1 MWGIA
6 LSSSDRGGPRVLW
19 VLCVLVAA
27 CTGGPGSEL
36 EPRPQRLVPAW
47 GLSTEPMP
55 VSIEGEN
62 FLAVPTQ
69 HIGGEEPVSV
79 EERFE
84 AFLGEVTLEEVSR
97 KDVRT
102 LRARVPGGLALGW
115 HPLVLV
121 GPLGQRV
128 ELPRAYYV
136 SDRPLARLQPQALL
150 EKVQVSV
157 EERTRLVLTVE
168 NTGGT
173 DALAVTPVLHGTGE
187 GRGVEIL
194 SEPGPAPIPV
204 GARASFAWELRA
216 TASGDPLL
224 TVDLQGREASAG
236 VELLV
241 RGVEAG
247 PLRIREPAV
256 LASALTTSQPV
267 ANVGQRVS
275 LSLRVTNQGPSAA
288 LAVEPELPV
297 VLGTAAMITSGPTPT
312 RADIPVGESR
322 DFTWTYIAGPEGLL
336 AFETGA
342 VGRDAHS
349 GVEVRAPR
357 VRSASITVRWPGIQ
371 EAAR

>member
-1 MWGIA
+1 
-6 LSSSDRGGPRVLW
+6 
-19 VLCVLVAA
+19 
-27 CTGGPGSEL
+27 
-36 EPRPQRLVPAW
+36 
-47 GLSTEPMP
+47 MP
-55 VSIEGEN
+55 VRIEGEN
-62 FLAVPTQ
+62 FLAVPTW
-69 HIGGEEPVSV
+69 HIGGGEPVSV

-84 AFLGEVTLEEVSR
+84 AFLGEVALEDVTRE
-97 KDVRT
+97 DVRT

-115 HPLVLV
+115 HSLVLV

-128 ELPRAYYV
+128 ELPRAYYA
-136 SDRPLARLQPQALL
+136 SDRQLARLQPRATL

-194 SEPGPAPIPV
+194 SAPGPAPIAV
-204 GARASFAWELRA
+204 GARVSFVWELRA

-224 TVDLQGREASAG
+224 TMDLQGREATAG

-247 PLRIREPAV
+247 PLRIRDRAV
-256 LASALTTSQPV
+256 LASSLTASQPV
-267 ANVGQRVS
+267 TNVEPLVT
-275 LSLRVTNQGPSAA
+275 LSLRVTNMGPSAA

-297 VLGTAAMITSGPTPT
+297 VLGTATLLLPRPEPV

-322 DFTWTYIAGPEGLL
+322 DFTWTYVAGPEGSL

-357 VRSASITVRWPGIQ
+357 VRSAAITVRWSGIQ